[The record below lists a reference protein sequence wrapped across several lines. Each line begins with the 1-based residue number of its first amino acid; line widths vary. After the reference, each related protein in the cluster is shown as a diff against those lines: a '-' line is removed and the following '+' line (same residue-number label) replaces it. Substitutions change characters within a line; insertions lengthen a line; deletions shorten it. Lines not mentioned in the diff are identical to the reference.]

1 MRISIPP
8 SEAGVVPLALLVAFV
23 LGLAPA
29 GIGHDASAEAGPVSV
44 DLAEELDVR
53 AGPASLGTSDQGVAL
68 QAPLLDPVAVP
79 VCLDCPVA
87 PLLATPG
94 KDTGAGPA
102 SGGAAAILQDAT
114 PAEVAAG
121 TSVAAVLLGAA
132 VWIARAA
139 GFLPWFSSFSR
150 IEDGKLADHPTR
162 RQALDFIAANPG
174 ATLQDVR
181 RALGIAWGTTVHHLG
196 RLERAGLVA
205 VRRVGGKRGH
215 WPLGQAPAR
224 DALPA
229 PAGALAA
236 LVLAE
241 PGLPQ
246 GELARRLGLL
256 APAAC
261 KHLARLESAGLVA
274 AQRAGRQRL
283 YLPTRQLAA
292 TLA

>member
-1 MRISIPP
+1 M
-8 SEAGVVPLALLVAFV
+8 PLALLVAFV

-29 GIGHDASAEAGPVSV
+29 GVGHEASAEAGPVSA
-44 DLAEELDVR
+44 DLGEGLDVQ
-53 AGPASLGTSDQGVAL
+53 AGPVSLDASDEGVAL
-68 QAPLLDPVAVP
+68 QGPILDPVAVP
-79 VCLDCPVA
+79 VCLGCPA
-87 PLLATPG
+87 DRLLATSEKG
-94 KDTGAGPA
+94 SGAGPSS
-102 SGGAAAILQDAT
+102 SGVAAILRDAS

-121 TSVAAVLLGAA
+121 TSLAAVLLGAA
-132 VWIARAA
+132 LWVARAV

-150 IEDGKLADHPTR
+150 IEDDKLAEHPTR

-215 WPLGQAPAR
+215 WPLGQAPGR
-224 DALPA
+224 DALPET
-229 PAGALAA
+229 GRALAA
-236 LVLAE
+236 IVLAQ

-246 GELARRLGLL
+246 GELARRAGLL

-274 AQRAGRQRL
+274 ARRDGKQRL
-283 YLPTRQLAA
+283 YVPTRMLATA
-292 TLA
+292 LAVAA